1 MGNESF
7 LAMNVANAIYE
18 GGRRLDWWPFQSR
31 ECFDDFMAKNP
42 PSLRGRGT
50 HLLVGLDGE
59 GSLKVREI
67 HSITDSANISK
78 EAFLLSYQRLT
89 ERVVYERD
97 A

>member
-18 GGRRLDWWPFQSR
+18 DGRKLDWWPFETR
-31 ECFDDFMAKNP
+31 ACFDHFMTRHHL
-42 PSLRGRGT
+42 SVRGRGT
-50 HLLVGLDGE
+50 HLLVGLDRE
-59 GSLKVREI
+59 GNLQVREI
-67 HSITDSANISK
+67 ENIADSANISK

-89 ERVVYERD
+89 ERVVYEHD